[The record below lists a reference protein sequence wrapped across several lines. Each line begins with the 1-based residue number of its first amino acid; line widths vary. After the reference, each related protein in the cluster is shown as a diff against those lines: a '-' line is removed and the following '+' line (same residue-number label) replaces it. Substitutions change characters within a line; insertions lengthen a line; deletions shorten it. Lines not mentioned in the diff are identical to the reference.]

1 MELNGTMNRD
11 EIHAWLADLLHD
23 MFEIGL
29 ERITLDAR
37 LFTELDLDSIDAVD
51 LAAKLQELTG
61 KRLAAD
67 VFKSVRTVGDV
78 VNALSDLLG
87 SDSHARQE

>member
-23 MFEIGL
+23 LFEIEQG
-29 ERITLDAR
+29 RITLDAQ

-61 KRLAAD
+61 KRLAVG
-67 VFKSVRTVGDV
+67 VFKSVRTIGDV
-78 VNALSDLLG
+78 VNALADLLG
-87 SDSHARQE
+87 SESHAQ

>member
-23 MFEIGL
+23 MFEIER
-29 ERITLDAR
+29 ERITLDAQ

-61 KRLAAD
+61 KRLAAG
-67 VFKSVRTVGDV
+67 VFKSVRTIGDV
-78 VNALSDLLG
+78 VHALADLLG
-87 SDSHARQE
+87 TESHAR